1 MKVVGGCSNRFLRF
15 SGTKGLASTFSIFC
29 WSAASDLLTKHTD
42 TCLAAGRTDDSEIK
56 VEVRF
61 HSLSAVQ

>member
-1 MKVVGGCSNRFLRF
+1 MNVVGGCSNRFFRF

-42 TCLAAGRTDDSEIK
+42 TCRAAGRKDESESK
-56 VEVRF
+56 VEIALLRW
-61 HSLSAVQ
+61 